1 MSEDEETVCRLTY
14 KEGNEIEKEA
24 RGPYKKISLDLLI
37 LGIVAFLGCAAAMW
51 VVQEFDIGDHE
62 TLDMLLASGE
72 SSQGWYDYVIEYMN
86 SQTLM
91 VGYVMMLVCL
101 CSAAM
106 MSGIGSIEGRKALKK
121 ANEEK
126 EEALKMVRE
135 EGK

>member
-14 KEGNEIEKEA
+14 KEGNEIEKGA
-24 RGPYKKISLDLLI
+24 RRPYEKISTELFI

-72 SSQGWYDYVIEYMN
+72 ISQGWYDYVIEYMN

-91 VGYVMMLVCL
+91 LGCIMMLICL
-101 CSAAM
+101 CCAAM
-106 MSGIGSIEGRKALKK
+106 MSGIGSIEGKKALKK
-121 ANEEK
+121 ANDEK